1 MAWRGVHITQAARLT
16 LADTQIV
23 VSRDDG
29 EIRLPI
35 EDVAWMVIDTPQVSL
50 STALLSACMD
60 AGMVIVTTDR
70 AHSPSGMML
79 PFHRHHRQAE
89 IAAMQV
95 AISIP
100 LKKRIWQAVVQAK
113 IANQAETL
121 EAVGQD
127 TTALRAM
134 LRLVGSG
141 DSDNVEARAARAY
154 WPRLFIDF
162 IRDDAN
168 DKRNALLN
176 YGYAVV
182 RSGVARAL
190 VASGLVPAFGIN
202 HASITNAFNLADDMV
217 EPFRPFV
224 DRVVWTLTDQGRIGK
239 GTTSVE
245 ERRTLASLLTSEAHV
260 GAEKVTLLVATERV
274 AESLVRAMEMGSA
287 PLLLLPRQMR

>member
-16 LADTQIV
+16 LADAQIV

-60 AGMVIVTTDR
+60 AGMVIITTDR
-70 AHSPSGMML
+70 THTPSGMML

-95 AISIP
+95 AISEP
-100 LKKRIWQAVVQAK
+100 LKKRIWQTVVQGK
-113 IANQAETL
+113 IANQADAL

-127 TTALRAM
+127 ASALRAM
-134 LRLVGSG
+134 MRLVGSG
-141 DSDNVEARAARAY
+141 DSENVEARAARAY

-182 RSGVARAL
+182 RSAVARAL
-190 VASGLVPAFGIN
+190 VASGLLPAFGVN

-224 DRVVWTLTDQGRIGK
+224 DRVVWTLTEQGRTGK

-245 ERRTLASLLTSEAHV
+245 ERRTLASLLTAEARV
-260 GAEKVTLLVATERV
+260 GVEKVTLLIATERI

-287 PLLLLPRQMR
+287 PLLLLPRLVP